1 MRCFLLECIWIY
13 FNEFIYLVNKHLLR
27 IYSVVY
33 PEHIIKADKM
43 WVDCLYVRFS
53 SFPVDQ
59 NPFWGYINTT
69 FKIRIS
75 HGRIWISVCW
85 LISQVIPAL
94 GPTGLYEHTL
104 LVPKHQYQE
113 SSFSII
119 FSGWRVLSRLHV
131 SGFPKTGTQVDTD
144 MLSWCVT
151 TAEMRKWA
159 KSFVLSL

>member
-59 NPFWGYINTT
+59 NPF
-69 FKIRIS
+69 
-75 HGRIWISVCW
+75 
-85 LISQVIPAL
+85 
-94 GPTGLYEHTL
+94 
-104 LVPKHQYQE
+104 
-113 SSFSII
+113 
-119 FSGWRVLSRLHV
+119 
-131 SGFPKTGTQVDTD
+131 
-144 MLSWCVT
+144 
-151 TAEMRKWA
+151 
-159 KSFVLSL
+159 